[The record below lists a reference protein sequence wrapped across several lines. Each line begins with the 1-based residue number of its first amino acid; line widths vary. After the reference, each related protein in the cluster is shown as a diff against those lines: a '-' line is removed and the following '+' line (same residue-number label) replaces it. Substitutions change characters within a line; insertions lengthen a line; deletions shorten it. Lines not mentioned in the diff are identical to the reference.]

1 MLISHPPV
9 QVIRFESVCVQALT
23 CTPAT
28 MPFQSKF
35 AGLLT
40 YRTTRKIR
48 VDIWWLGLGFRIIQ
62 ALIVI
67 LIAYY
72 AVQRDAWAYHEVPL
86 GRVNAYGEK
95 TAEFSR
101 IGTTSPACD

>member
-1 MLISHPPV
+1 
-9 QVIRFESVCVQALT
+9 
-23 CTPAT
+23 

-48 VDIWWLGLGFRIIQ
+48 VDIWWLGLGFRVIQ

-67 LIAYY
+67 LIAYF

-95 TAEFSR
+95 TAEFTR

>member
-1 MLISHPPV
+1 MRPFVFTLAGANPLRARACS
-9 QVIRFESVCVQALT
+9 ST

-40 YRTTRKIR
+40 YRTARSIR

-86 GRVNAYGEK
+86 GRVNAYGEG